1 MTILYFNQMW
11 FSDHVDRNG
20 LSIGEWR
27 KDEVVVI
34 IPNVFRQMGNA
45 TQGEELICL
54 PLSLIESDI
63 DEAKERVDYAI
74 RLENCFRL

>member
-1 MTILYFNQMW
+1 MW

-27 KDEVVVI
+27 KDEVVVTT
-34 IPNVFRQMGNA
+34 PNVFRQMGNA
-45 TQGEELICL
+45 TWYTVGEELIRL

-74 RLENCFRL
+74 RLENCFGL